1 MLSSGSRGH
10 ANNKPVINCELIF
23 PGSINSPGFNV
34 PDIDSGRDVYKRQ
47 VPTTLL
53 SQVDSS
59 VGGKTGVD
67 LPQGKNL
74 VGAFWQPSFVLI
86 DPDTDVYKRQLH

>member
-1 MLSSGSRGH
+1 M
-10 ANNKPVINCELIF
+10 
-23 PGSINSPGFNV
+23 
-34 PDIDSGRDVYKRQ
+34 YKRHSYLRGIPFLQ

-86 DPDTDVYKRQLH
+86 DPDTVSYTHLDVYKRQSVSGVFY